1 MEQEGTGASLA
12 AVRWSRLAEQAVNDE
27 EAFDELYE
35 HFFPII
41 YNLIYARVKNSAV
54 ADDIVGDV
62 FLKMTQ
68 NLETYDIRKASF
80 STWLSRIATRTLTD
94 YYRWS
99 SHRQGNVEW
108 EDFFSP
114 AAPDSEQPEKSYLKA
129 EGKSELLLALGKLS
143 EKEQRI
149 IEMKFWGD
157 MSNRE
162 IAEVMDMTAS
172 NVGVILYR
180 AMGRLKEILVR
191 D

>member
-1 MEQEGTGASLA
+1 MEHEGNGVSLA
-12 AVRWSRLAEQAVNDE
+12 TLRWNRLAEQAVNDE

-41 YNLIYARVKNSAV
+41 YNLIYVRVKNSAV

-94 YYRWS
+94 YYRWN

-108 EDFFSP
+108 DDFFSP
-114 AAPDSEQPEKSYLKA
+114 AAPESEQPEKNYLA
-129 EGKSELLLALGKLS
+129 TEGKSELLLALGKLS
-143 EKEQRI
+143 EREQRI

-157 MSNRE
+157 MSNKE
-162 IAEVMDMTAS
+162 IADAMDMTAS
-172 NVGVILYR
+172 NVGVILHR
-180 AMGRLKEILVR
+180 AMGRLKEILGR